1 MTIQVIRPGLCTSVQ
16 DLGRYGYRKQGVVVS
31 GAMDTTALRIGNRL
45 VGNKEAAAALEITLV
60 GPKLLFEKDA
70 LISICGGDLSPHIDG
85 CLVPLWRPVLVK
97 SGSILQFGAPK
108 LGCRS
113 YIAVAGGIDVPKVMG
128 SRSTYV
134 RGEFGGLEGRNIKEG
149 DRLLIGKASELACC
163 FMSQLA
169 GRGKK
174 RFSAAKW
181 GFFSTWLPAYS
192 SESVVRI
199 IRGPQFEWFTERA
212 QKEFFTRSF
221 HITTNSDRMGYR
233 LGGGK
238 LELRGTAELFSGA
251 VSIGTI
257 QVPPEGNPIILM
269 ADCQTTGGY
278 PNIGYVV
285 SVDIPILAQL
295 KPGDFVKFQEI
306 SLEQAHM
313 LMLAQEKLLNLATLG
328 IQWKGKG

>member
-1 MTIQVIRPGLCTSVQ
+1 
-16 DLGRYGYRKQGVVVS
+16 
-31 GAMDTTALRIGNRL
+31 MDTVALRIANKL
-45 VGNKEAAAALEITLV
+45 VGNKEAAAALEITLI
-60 GPKLLFEKDA
+60 GPRLLFEEDA

-85 CLVPLWRPVLVK
+85 CLVPLWRPVLVR

-108 LGCRS
+108 LGCRL

-128 SRSTYV
+128 SRSTYI
-134 RGEFGGLEGRNIKEG
+134 RGEFGGLEGRNVKEG
-149 DRLLIGKASELACC
+149 DRLFIGKVSELACH
-163 FMSQLA
+163 FMRQLA
-169 GRGKK
+169 GGEKK
-174 RFSAAKW
+174 GFSAAKW
-181 GFFSTWLPAYS
+181 GLLSTLLPAYS
-192 SESVVRI
+192 SEAIARI

-212 QKEFFTRSF
+212 QEELFTRSF
-221 HITTNSDRMGYR
+221 HITTSSDRMGYR
-233 LGGGK
+233 LGGGN
-238 LELRGTAELFSGA
+238 LELQEVAELFSGA

-257 QVPPEGNPIILM
+257 QVPPEGNPIVLM

-313 LMLAQEKLLNLATLG
+313 LMLAQEELLKLATIG
-328 IQWKGKG
+328 IQWKGKR

>member
-1 MTIQVIRPGLCTSVQ
+1 
-16 DLGRYGYRKQGVVVS
+16 
-31 GAMDTTALRIGNRL
+31 MDTTALRIGNRL
-45 VGNKEAAAALEITLV
+45 VGNEEAAAALEITLV
-60 GPKLLFEKDA
+60 GPKLLFEEDT

-85 CLVPLWRPVLVK
+85 CIVPLWRPVLVK

-113 YIAVAGGIDVPKVMG
+113 YIAVAGGFAVPKMMG
-128 SRSTYV
+128 SSSTYT
-134 RGEFGGLEGRNIKEG
+134 RGEFGGLEGRNVKEG
-149 DRLLIGKASELACC
+149 DRLFIGKASELACC
-163 FMSQLA
+163 FMRQLSNV
-169 GRGKK
+169 GEKK
-174 RFSAAKW
+174 RFSATKW
-181 GFFSTWLPAYS
+181 GFSSTLLPAYS
-192 SESVVRI
+192 SRSIVRM

-212 QKEFFTRSF
+212 QEELFARSF
-221 HITTNSDRMGYR
+221 HVTTNSDRMGYR

-238 LELRGTAELFSGA
+238 LELQGAAELFSEA

-257 QVPPEGNPIILM
+257 QVPPEGNPIVLM

-295 KPGDFVKFQEI
+295 KSGDFVKFQEI

-313 LMLAQEKLLNLATLG
+313 LMLAQEKLLELAALG

>member
-1 MTIQVIRPGLCTSVQ
+1 MTIQIIRPGLCTSVQ

-45 VGNKEAAAALEITLV
+45 VGNEEAAAALEVTLV
-60 GPKLLFEKDA
+60 GPKLLFEKDT

-85 CLVPLWRPVLVK
+85 CIVPLWRPVLVK

-113 YIAVAGGIDVPKVMG
+113 YIAVAGGIDVPTVMG
-128 SRSTYV
+128 SSSTYI
-134 RGEFGGLEGRNIKEG
+134 RGEFGGLEGRNVKEG
-149 DRLLIGKASELACC
+149 DRLFIGKASELVCC
-163 FMSQLA
+163 FVRQLSD
-169 GRGKK
+169 GEKK
-174 RFSAAKW
+174 SFSAAKW
-181 GFFSTWLPAYS
+181 GFSSTLLPAYS
-192 SESVVRI
+192 SRSIVRM

-212 QKEFFTRSF
+212 QEELFARSF

-238 LELRGTAELFSGA
+238 LELQGAAELFSEA

-257 QVPPEGNPIILM
+257 QVPPEGNPIVLM

-295 KPGDFVKFQEI
+295 KPGDFVSFQEI
-306 SLEQAHM
+306 SLGQAHM
-313 LMLAQEKLLNLATLG
+313 LMLAQEKLLKLAARG
-328 IQWKGKG
+328 ILWKGKG

>member
-31 GAMDTTALRIGNRL
+31 GAIDTTALRIGNRL
-45 VGNKEAAAALEITLV
+45 VGNKEAAAALEVTLV
-60 GPKLLFEKDA
+60 GPKLLFEEDT
-70 LISICGGDLSPHIDG
+70 LISICGGDLSPHIEG

-128 SRSTYV
+128 SRSTYI
-134 RGEFGGLEGRNIKEG
+134 RGEFGGLQGRNVKEG
-149 DRLLIGKASELACC
+149 DWLLIGKASELACC
-163 FMSQLA
+163 FMRRLSD
-169 GRGKK
+169 GEKK

-181 GFFSTWLPAYS
+181 GFSSTLLPTYS
-192 SESVVRI
+192 SESIVRI

-212 QKEFFTRSF
+212 QEELFACSF
-221 HITTNSDRMGYR
+221 HVTTNSDRMGYR
-233 LGGGK
+233 LEGGA
-238 LELRGTAELFSGA
+238 LELQEPAELFSEA

-257 QVPPEGNPIILM
+257 QVPPEGNPIVLM

-306 SLEQAHM
+306 SLQQAHM
-313 LMLAQEKLLNLATLG
+313 LMFAQEKLLKLVTLG
-328 IQWKGKG
+328 IHQKGKG